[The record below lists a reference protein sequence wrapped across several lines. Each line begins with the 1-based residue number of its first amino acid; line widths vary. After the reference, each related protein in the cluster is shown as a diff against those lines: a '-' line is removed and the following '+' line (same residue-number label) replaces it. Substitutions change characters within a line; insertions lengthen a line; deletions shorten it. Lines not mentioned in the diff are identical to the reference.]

1 MMKIDFLVDVY
12 RGEIN
17 SDTPKIWEDGTG
29 HMAWPPNWSPLLSA
43 KEKVYPKLH

>member
-1 MMKIDFLVDVY
+1 MMKIDFLVDIY

-29 HMAWPPNWSPLLSA
+29 HMAWPPNWSPKEA
-43 KEKVYPKLH
+43 KGKSVG